1 MDLTLFLGRKFVP
14 AAAESASDGEMYI
27 GAMPG
32 IEEEMETVER
42 VLQKD
47 SELQMLEKSM
57 TGAYKLYYKNRS
69 SASKVSVKRSKEF
82 VQEVGGLTNLSTRF
96 HPYFG
101 GRSDTQEFVEGLR
114 KFKPQVE
121 DADRVLPLTVVK
133 TMAQQQSQHEL
144 VKQLTNEALSKKTAE
159 DAEGSDSEYEDAGLT
174 RKAKA
179 APSVVKNIT
188 KPRISKRARM
198 KGAVAEAKE
207 SKVDNDTSVF
217 ERTTFRSED
226 QYLPTEMD
234 RADPKESGL
243 ELEKFR

>member
-32 IEEEMETVER
+32 IEDEMETVDR
-42 VLQKD
+42 ALQTN
-47 SELQMLEKSM
+47 SELQKLEKSM

-101 GRSDTQEFVEGLR
+101 GRNEHQEFVEGLR

-133 TMAQQQSQHEL
+133 TMAQQQSQRDL
-144 VKQLTNEALSKKTAE
+144 IKKLTAEALSKQA
-159 DAEGSDSEYEDAGLT
+159 AGADAGDDDEEDLDRT
-174 RKAKA
+174 SRPAA
-179 APSVVKNIT
+179 APGVSKIIA
-188 KPRISKRARM
+188 KPRVSKRAKR

-207 SKVDNDTSVF
+207 DKVDGETSVF
-217 ERTTFRSED
+217 ERTTCRSEG
-226 QYLPTEMD
+226 YLPTEMD
-234 RADPKESGL
+234 RT
-243 ELEKFR
+243 